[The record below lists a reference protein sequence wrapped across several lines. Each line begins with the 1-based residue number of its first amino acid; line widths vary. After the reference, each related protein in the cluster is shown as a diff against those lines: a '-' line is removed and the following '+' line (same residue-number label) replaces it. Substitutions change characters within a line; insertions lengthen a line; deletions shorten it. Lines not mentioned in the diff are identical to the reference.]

1 MSPRQYGSI
10 SSSGG
15 DSAVEESI
23 ELLGSHA
30 EVTSVDVSDDSS
42 GRQLKKGK
50 WYHYVIAALIGVVS
64 FNYLNGRYRQ
74 YLTDKDVRNVTPSD
88 DSNAVRVPMPK
99 PLSSLDPAA
108 DLGFRPTKRSGLA
121 SPSKVWQQ
129 FINKNESNQLEYT
142 QPLPTNAWYM
152 NLLSHKAAADPSK
165 AGEVAHVY
173 TMPYIVGV
181 SPPNPKIMPITTRTQ
196 KTSTMAGIELFLPV
210 VKASSTNMQMVFDK
224 YNGVSLGSLV
234 DDTKVKNI
242 GEDDAATSYH
252 VINDGTSATSIS
264 PLGVSLQWNHVDIKT
279 HIVRGMPYGTVIFG
293 KNALPT
299 LLSGN
304 RPTSIMIDN
313 DKNNKMQCGSLTG
326 EPVTQDPNRKAP
338 ISKDGSAHT
347 YTVEKELVFHLKQ
360 SDFTYVAF
368 FSKPVKLRCFSD
380 AIPAVVSVAKPNEEV
395 QFRIDVTEVLPD
407 ENNED
412 EDLVVRVAVANECTT
427 GKSTIKEHC
436 DDLKTLGYESIS
448 SNMDEYLDVLR
459 KGQNFY
465 PKNPLVGIEFPK
477 EDDEDGERV
486 TNVVFDWD
494 FTSSKDN
501 GVVGSTTTSLR
512 GVTQP
517 TENGNQDDACIM
529 FALPNHLESL
539 SQEEKNSSMCV
550 HTFHGRTCL
559 VHGSKWE
566 LSVEHGDPQSFLAD
580 RPPMA
585 EAIPDIAD
593 ALMEDVKFQ
602 FSPNVM
608 RGAADTYF
616 PAKILAK
623 VGRIIEI
630 RNELKRLSNGDT
642 VSYSDADESTVA
654 EAASAAAAVDLP
666 SDSDVESLLDDLQQS
681 VEIWLTPGGKKGG
694 GAEAEF
700 LFDQAW
706 GGFINCGCNYTFHK
720 GSPGKGTCSNT
731 FPVCPALDDV
741 NEDFGNGF
749 YNDHHFHY
757 GYHLYAAAVVANNR
771 PEWGKKVYERVLLYI
786 RDIANPSYND
796 KHFPMF
802 RQKDWY
808 LGNSWAAGLMSSEL
822 SPHGREQES
831 SSEAIAAFEGVAL
844 FGAAMMNAFKDDGE
858 EKLASARMVRNV
870 GEFLTKMEVTAANS
884 FWHVWGKQ
892 EGSTT
897 NSSSTTNST
906 ESSHINTYSSKYT
919 KKVVGMMHDTMASFQ
934 TWFAPQDVVSYGKK
948 KG

>member
-30 EVTSVDVSDDSS
+30 EVTSVDVNDDSS
-42 GRQLKKGK
+42 GRPQLKKGK
-50 WYHYVIAALIGVVS
+50 WYHYAIAALIGVVS

-74 YLTDKDVRNVTPSD
+74 YLAGKDVHNVTPAN
-88 DSNAVRVPMPK
+88 DSNAARVPMPK

-121 SPSKVWQQ
+121 SPSKVWQK
-129 FINKNESNQLEYT
+129 FINKNESDQLEYT

-181 SPPNPKIMPITTRTQ
+181 SPPNPKTMPITKQTQ

-234 DDTKVKNI
+234 DDSKVKNI

-264 PLGVSLQWNHVDIKT
+264 PLGVGLQWNHVDIKT

-338 ISKDGSAHT
+338 ISKDGFAHT

-360 SDFTYVAF
+360 SDFTYVVF

-380 AIPAVVSVAKPNEEV
+380 AIPAVSVAKPNEEV

-407 ENNED
+407 ESNKD

-427 GKSTIKEHC
+427 GKSTMKEHC
-436 DDLKTLGYESIS
+436 DDLKTLGYETIS
-448 SNMDEYLDVLR
+448 SNMDEYLNVLR
-459 KGQNFY
+459 KGRFFY

-477 EDDEDGERV
+477 EGDEDGERV

-494 FTSSKDN
+494 FTSTKDD
-501 GVVGSTTTSLR
+501 GVAGSTTSLR

-517 TENGNQDDACIM
+517 TENGNQDDIRIM
-529 FALPNHLESL
+529 FALPNHLKSL
-539 SQEEKNSSMCV
+539 SQDEENSSMCV

-566 LSVEHGDPQSFLAD
+566 LPVEHGDPQSFLAD

-585 EAIPDIAD
+585 KAIPDIAD
-593 ALMEDVKFQ
+593 ALREDVKFQ
-602 FSPNVM
+602 FSPNVL

-654 EAASAAAAVDLP
+654 ESASAAAAVKLP

-681 VEIWLTPGGKKGG
+681 VEIWLTPGGKEGG

-706 GGFINCGCNYTFHK
+706 GGFVNCGCKYTFHK
-720 GSPGKGTCSNT
+720 GSPGKGTCNNT
-731 FPVCPALDDV
+731 FPVCPALEDV

-858 EKLASARMVRNV
+858 EKVASARMVRNV

-892 EGSTT
+892 EGSMT

-906 ESSHINTYSSKYT
+906 ESSHTNTYSSKYT

-948 KG
+948 RE